1 MSRKL
6 ALALILG
13 TLGTGCGVGGGD
25 GGGPM
30 MMPDAPPIDAS
41 PITCT
46 AKLTLTGTFTA
57 SIPLDPA
64 GGCQPQGTW
73 VVTATVA
80 DKGTCA
86 NVPLKAQYSYTL
98 TGMGR
103 DTQLTYATGSGEEF
117 TGAVNASGSGGC
129 EGSFE
134 HITAD
139 SGTFDQLNLKPSLP
153 PPPAAGGT
161 TLDITGTG
169 EFDLWKRHP

>member
-6 ALALILG
+6 ALALVLG
-13 TLGTGCGVGGGD
+13 TLGTGCGVGGDD

-30 MMPDAPPIDAS
+30 MMMPDAAEQ

-46 AKLTLTGTFTA
+46 AKVTLTGTFTA
-57 SIPLDPA
+57 SIPLDPI

-86 NVPLKAQYSYTL
+86 NVPLKAQYNYTL

-134 HITAD
+134 HVTAD
-139 SGTFDQLNLKPSLP
+139 GSNFDQLNLKPILP
-153 PPPAAGGT
+153 PPPAAGGS
-161 TLDITGTG
+161 TLTITGTG